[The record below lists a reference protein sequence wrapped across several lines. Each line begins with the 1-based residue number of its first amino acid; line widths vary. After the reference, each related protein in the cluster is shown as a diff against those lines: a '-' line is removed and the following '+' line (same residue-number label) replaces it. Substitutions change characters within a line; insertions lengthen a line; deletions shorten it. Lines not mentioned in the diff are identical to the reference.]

1 MMQELSGL
9 LVFFPVLLVSI
20 VLHEYAHARV
30 AVAQGDPTPAQLGR
44 VTLNPL
50 PHLDPVGSLVV
61 PAALWFMSA
70 GFLFGWARP
79 VPVVPRNFRNY
90 RRGDLLT
97 SLAGVGA
104 NFLLAVCFI
113 LLAVGFEHLERNLA
127 GGAAAVVGDLGRM
140 VRFGLW
146 FNILLGFFN
155 LLPIPPLDGSRVLY
169 HLLPPALGARY
180 REVGQYGMLL
190 LFAAFFIPGML
201 SVLLWP
207 VEALTGLAND
217 LIALLT

>member
-1 MMQELSGL
+1 MEGLSGL
-9 LVFFPVLLVSI
+9 LVFFPVLLLSI

-44 VTLNPL
+44 VTLNPI
-50 PHLDPVGSLVV
+50 PHLDLVGSLIV
-61 PAALWFMSA
+61 PAALWIMSA

-79 VPVVPRNFRNY
+79 VPVVPRNFRNF
-90 RRGDLLT
+90 RRGDLLV
-97 SLAGVGA
+97 SLAGVTA
-104 NFLLAVCFI
+104 NFLLAACFI
-113 LLAVGFEHLERNLA
+113 LLAVGLAHLERNLA
-127 GGAAAVVGDLGRM
+127 GGAAAVTGDLGRM
-140 VRFGLW
+140 IRFGLW

-180 REVGQYGMLL
+180 REVGRYGMLL
-190 LFAAFFIPGML
+190 LFAAFFVPGML

-207 VEALTGLAND
+207 VGALTGLANA
-217 LIALLT
+217 LIEFLT

>member
-9 LVFFPVLLVSI
+9 LIFFPVLLVSI
-20 VLHEYAHARV
+20 ILHEYAHARV

-50 PHLDPVGSLVV
+50 PHIDPVGSLIV
-61 PAALWFMSA
+61 PAALWIMSA

-90 RRGDLLT
+90 RRGDLLV

-113 LLAVGFEHLERNLA
+113 LLAVVFAHLERNLA
-127 GGAAAVVGDLGRM
+127 GGAAAAVGDLDRM

-155 LLPIPPLDGSRVLY
+155 LLPIPPMDGSRVLY

-180 REVGQYGMLL
+180 REVGKYGMLL

-201 SVLLWP
+201 GILLWP
-207 VEALTGLAND
+207 VGALTSLAND
-217 LIALLT
+217 LIAWLT